1 MYKTNTK
8 WALRRSPMRDGGS
21 ITEQPSQ
28 ETYNHH
34 RSILETS
41 CSNTSGSQPIRFSLQ
56 PPACLPSK
64 PTSSPIR
71 DSGCHERLQ
80 KLLLV
85 KIPSTMRGTEL
96 LIDCKGARGDSTS
109 SLMNVPHLSEV
120 SPVLIKQEMPW
131 RGYETRAKTC
141 YWHWMTD
148 RKILLTISKQNN

>member
-1 MYKTNTK
+1 V
-8 WALRRSPMRDGGS
+8 LRRSPMTGRGR
-21 ITEQPSQ
+21 ITERSSQ
-28 ETYNHH
+28 ETYNH

-41 CSNTSGSQPIRFSLQ
+41 FSNNTSGSKPIRFSLQ
-56 PPACLPSK
+56 PPVCLPSK

-80 KLLLV
+80 QLLLV

-131 RGYETRAKTC
+131 RGYETQAKTY
-141 YWHWMTD
+141 YWHWMTA